1 MMIVSVQ
8 FTGMVANKKKEAR
21 ASTEAKN
28 NLTITNITS
37 QSIDDLTKKQRA
49 AKVEFVFYVDYAPEV
64 AKIELAGAAVYLN
77 TEEKID
83 LLVKKWQKEKKMEKE
98 FIPAI
103 FNHLLTKCNIK
114 ALSIEEEL
122 ALPFHL
128 PIPRVKTKTSVKG
141 EKLPAAS

>member
-1 MMIVSVQ
+1 MIINVQ
-8 FTGMVANKKKEAR
+8 FTGIVATKKKEAR
-21 ASTEAKN
+21 VSTEAKN

-37 QSIDDLTKKQRA
+37 QPIDDLTKKQRA
-49 AKVEFVFYVDYAPEV
+49 ATVEFVFYVEYAPEV

-77 TEEKID
+77 TEEKIN

-128 PIPRVKTKTSVKG
+128 PVPHVKPKISSKNG
-141 EKLPAAS
+141 KLPEAS